1 MSLVLKQT
9 TQFTIREL
17 KLITKFGVFDIS
29 AIFEELNVYDSLLMP
44 CMTGGI
50 VIKDSVGLSK
60 RLTFDGSEYIKINIV
75 KGEDNA
81 VTTINKTFRIYKQ
94 SDRTTLNQSSE
105 IYVLSFISE
114 EFIYSEQQK
123 ISQSY
128 TGSYDTI
135 VKSVLTKYLKVP
147 TTRVGIVETTRGSQ
161 SAVIPLLSPLKSIDW
176 VLKRALDKNN
186 KSNFVFFENKIGFNF
201 VSLPTLFSYGPALE
215 INFQPK
221 NINNEEISDEF
232 LGVRDFNYS
241 STFDLI
247 ENIRNGFYAN
257 KFIGFDILTRKITE
271 TSIGISNSYGTSN
284 LNKYPIAPGMKNRED
299 KDVSEMY
306 DSRVALYP
314 YQTTRTNAT
323 YVKSNDNKSATILD
337 ETHTYIPQRKAI
349 MNNLIQKRLTI
360 ALPGN
365 FALTSG
371 LILKLNAPTY
381 GLKDDDTQQQD
392 DSMKGNYL
400 IIGTRH
406 IIRPDKHET
415 VCEVTTDSTNTKLI
429 GGNTPDLQKA
439 RNS

>member
-17 KLITKFGVFDIS
+17 KLITKFGTFDVS
-29 AIFEELNVYDSLLMP
+29 AIFEELNIYDSLLMP
-44 CMTGGI
+44 CMTGNI
-50 VIKDSVGLSK
+50 VIRDAVGLSK
-60 RLTFDGSEYIKINIV
+60 RLTFDGSEYIRVNIA
-75 KGEDNA
+75 KGEDSP
-81 VTTINKTFRIYKQ
+81 VTTIFKTFRIYKQ

-105 IYVLSFISE
+105 TYVLSFISE

-123 ISQSY
+123 VSQAY
-128 TGSYDTI
+128 TGSYDNI

-147 TTRVGIVETTRGSQ
+147 ANRISTIETTRGNQ
-161 SAVIPLLSPLKSIDW
+161 SAVIPLLSPLESIDW

-186 KSNFVFFENKIGFNF
+186 KANFVFFENKVGFNF
-201 VSLPTLFSYGPALE
+201 VSLPTLFADGPVLE

-221 NINNEEISDEF
+221 NVKGAISEEF

-247 ENIRNGFYAN
+247 DNIRNGFYAN

-271 TSIGISNSYGTSN
+271 TTIGISNAYGTSN

-299 KDVSEMY
+299 KDVSQMY
-306 DSRVALYP
+306 NSRVALYS
-314 YQTTRTNAT
+314 YQTPRTTAT
-323 YVKSNDNKSATILD
+323 YIKSNDNKAATILD

-349 MNNLIQKRLTI
+349 MNNLIQKRLTL

-371 LILKLNAPTY
+371 LVLKLNSPTY
-381 GLKDDDTQQQD
+381 GLKDNDTQQQD

-415 VCEVTTDSTNTKLI
+415 VCEVTTDSTNTKLL
-429 GGNTPDLQKA
+429 GGDTPELQKA
-439 RNS
+439 RNL